1 MIAIIFSLAGADRV
15 ESGTARTDDR
25 DAQES
30 MTLARTRWVC
40 ATVAPWVIA
49 AGVLVSFT
57 AVASND
63 PKAGISGSPAYLS
76 QRPLDA
82 ALVERSGRFASAVLA
97 DLGHAIWADGPGNA
111 APHYE
116 AKPGVEAEPAVR
128 RDRKGSLAL
137 SRTSFSRRGVEL
149 AESRIDVARHLAF
162 VRDTRALPPTVLMP
176 GAVEGPDW
184 ENSRSLEPW
193 AGEDPTKTGS
203 SSSVQSPAA
212 AAAGSTGAA
221 RGPSR
226 TSGQG
231 TTPATG
237 RAVALSSTTPAPTD
251 ATPLQIAAAP
261 VSLPRLPIPP
271 GLLGLPGLPALERR
285 PSFADLFAGSDG
297 EREQR
302 CLAEVVYFEA
312 RSEPEEGR
320 AAVAQVVLNRAR
332 SGLYPASVCGVV
344 YQNRNR
350 HLACQ
355 FTFACEGKVL
365 RITEPDAW
373 EAAKRIARDVSEGRT
388 YLADVGGSTHY
399 HADYVTPYWARRLK
413 KMDVIGRHIFYQ
425 LKPGQT

>member
-1 MIAIIFSLAGADRV
+1 MSGPTLP
-15 ESGTARTDDR
+15 ESRCR
-25 DAQES
+25 DAWDS
-30 MTLARTRWVC
+30 MKLARTRWVC
-40 ATVAPWVIA
+40 ATVAPWGIA
-49 AGVLVSFT
+49 AGILVSFT
-57 AVASND
+57 AIASND
-63 PKAGISGSPAYLS
+63 PKAGISGSPAYLA

-82 ALVERSGRFASAVLA
+82 ALVGGSGRLA
-97 DLGHAIWADGPGNA
+97 WA
-111 APHYE
+111 APAGLGRAIGADRPTSEAPRYE
-116 AKPGVEAEPAVR
+116 AKPGAEGEPAVR
-128 RDRKGSLAL
+128 RDRKGSLAAR
-137 SRTSFSRRGVEL
+137 SSFSRRGLEL
-149 AESRIDVARHLAF
+149 AGSRVDVAQHLAF
-162 VRDTRALPPTVLMP
+162 AQDTRVLPPTVLMP
-176 GAVEGPDW
+176 GSVEGPDW
-184 ENSRSLEPW
+184 EASRGLEPW

-226 TSGQG
+226 LSGQG

-237 RAVALSSTTPAPTD
+237 RAVALSSATPAPTD
-251 ATPLQIAAAP
+251 AIPMQIAAAP
-261 VSLPRLPIPP
+261 VSLPRLP
-271 GLLGLPGLPALERR
+271 GLPGLPTPEPR
-285 PSFADLFAGSDG
+285 PSYADLFAGTDA

-355 FTFACEGKVL
+355 FTFACEGKAL

-373 EAAKRIARDVSEGRT
+373 EAAKRIARDVREGRT

-413 KMDVIGRHIFYQ
+413 RMDVIGRHIFYQ

>member
-1 MIAIIFSLAGADRV
+1 MK
-15 ESGTARTDDR
+15 
-25 DAQES
+25 
-30 MTLARTRWVC
+30 LARTRWVC
-40 ATVAPWVIA
+40 ATVAPWGIA
-49 AGVLVSFT
+49 AGILVSFT

-63 PKAGISGSPAYLS
+63 PKAGISGSPAYLA

-82 ALVERSGRFASAVLA
+82 ALIGGSGRFASAGLGRTVEA
-97 DLGHAIWADGPGNA
+97 DRPPGGA
-111 APHYE
+111 LHDEVRPGMDVKPRME
-116 AKPGVEAEPAVR
+116 DKPGTQAKPGVETNPAVR
-128 RDRKGSLAL
+128 RDRKGPLAL
-137 SRTSFSRRGVEL
+137 ARVSLSRRGLEL
-149 AESRIDVARHLAF
+149 AGARIDVARHLAF
-162 VRDTRALPPTVLMP
+162 ARDTRVLPPTVLMP
-176 GAVEGPDW
+176 GSVEGPDW
-184 ENSRSLEPW
+184 EGSRGLEPW

-203 SSSVQSPAA
+203 ASSVQSPAA

-226 TSGQG
+226 LSGQG

-237 RAVALSSTTPAPTD
+237 RAVALSSTTPAPAD
-251 ATPLQIAAAP
+251 AVPLQIAAAP
-261 VSLPRLPIPP
+261 VSLPSLPRLPS
-271 GLLGLPGLPALERR
+271 LPGLPAPERR
-285 PSFADLFAGSDG
+285 PSYADLFAGTDS

-355 FTFACEGKVL
+355 FTFACEGKAL

-373 EAAKRIARDVSEGRT
+373 EAAKRIARDVREGRT

>member
-1 MIAIIFSLAGADRV
+1 MA
-15 ESGTARTDDR
+15 
-25 DAQES
+25 
-30 MTLARTRWVC
+30 LARTRWVC
-40 ATVAPWVIA
+40 ATVVPWFMA
-49 AGVLVSFT
+49 AGIIVSFT

-63 PKAGISGSPAYLS
+63 PKAGISGSPAYLA
-76 QRPLDA
+76 QRPLDT
-82 ALVERSGRFASAVLA
+82 ALVGASGRLASAA
-97 DLGHAIWADGPGNA
+97 PSGLGRAIGAERPVGG
-111 APHYE
+111 APAYDAPRYE
-116 AKPGVEAEPAVR
+116 AKPGLEGEPAVR
-128 RDRKGSLAL
+128 RDRKGPLAL
-137 SRTSFSRRGVEL
+137 SRVSFSRRGMEL
-149 AESRIDVARHLAF
+149 AGSRIDVARHLAF
-162 VRDTRALPPTVLMP
+162 ARDTRVLPPTVLMP
-176 GAVEGPDW
+176 GSVEGPDW
-184 ENSRSLEPW
+184 EASRGLEPW

-203 SSSVQSPAA
+203 ASSVQSPAA

-226 TSGQG
+226 HSGQG

-237 RAVALSSTTPAPTD
+237 RAVALSSTTPAPAD
-251 ATPLQIAAAP
+251 SVPLQVAAAP
-261 VSLPRLPIPP
+261 VSPPRLPGLGSP
-271 GLLGLPGLPALERR
+271 GLSTPERR
-285 PSFADLFAGSDG
+285 PSYADLFAGTDA

-332 SGLYPASVCGVV
+332 SGLYPSSVCGVV

-355 FTFACEGKVL
+355 FTFACEGKAL